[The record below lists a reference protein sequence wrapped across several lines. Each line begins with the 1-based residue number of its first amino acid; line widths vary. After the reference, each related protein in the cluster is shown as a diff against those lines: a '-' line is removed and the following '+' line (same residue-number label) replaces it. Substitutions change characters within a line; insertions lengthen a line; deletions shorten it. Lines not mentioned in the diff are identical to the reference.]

1 MKQYIKHY
9 TEKQLSTLNAV
20 VVDMITFYFVATC
33 LVNASSNRKT
43 GYVIQTYFIDK
54 SRLTN
59 QPKVFG
65 SKCHDC
71 SAVNYCYVTRDKIS
85 VRKALKKL
93 IGGEKTTYTFVT
105 FEQAIQAIKLSRNT
119 SIRIGT
125 YGDPSIMSIDD
136 LISIC
141 KAKKQLSYTHF
152 WQDENLQELKRI
164 CMASTANM
172 YEDLEAK
179 ALGWRTFR
187 VRLTKNAPILPSAIQ
202 CLYESKNIQCVKCGL
217 CNGIAL
223 DNKRKDVADIWIYGH
238 GASHKKLYGEI
249 K

>member
-1 MKQYIKHY
+1 MKNY
-9 TEKQLSTLNAV
+9 TLKQLSNINSL
-20 VVDMITFYFVATC
+20 VVDMISFYFVVTC
-33 LVNASSNRKT
+33 LVKPSSNRKT
-43 GYVIQTYFIDK
+43 GFVIQTYFIDK

-65 SKCHDC
+65 SKCHNC
-71 SAVNYCYVTRDKIS
+71 SAVEYCYVTRDKMS
-85 VRKALKKL
+85 VRKALTKL
-93 IGGEKTTYTFVT
+93 IGGENTSYKLVS
-105 FEQAIQAIKLSRNT
+105 FEQAIQAIKMSRNT

-136 LISIC
+136 LIKIC
-141 KAKKQLSYTHF
+141 LAKKQLSYTHF
-152 WQDENLQELKRI
+152 WQDESLQDLKKI

-172 YEDLEAK
+172 IEDLEAK

-187 VRLTKNAPILPSAIQ
+187 VRLTKDAPVLPTAIQ
-202 CLYESKNIQCVKCGL
+202 CPYESKNIQCVKCNL

-223 DNKRKDVADIWIYGH
+223 DDKRKNVSDIWVYGH
-238 GASHKKLYGEI
+238 GSSHKKIYGGI

>member
-1 MKQYIKHY
+1 MRQY
-9 TEKQLSTLNAV
+9 TEKQLSLVNSLA
-20 VVDMITFYFVATC
+20 VDMITFYFVVTC
-33 LVNASSNRKT
+33 LVKPSSNRKT

-54 SRLTN
+54 SRLEN

-71 SAVNYCYVTRDKIS
+71 SAVDYCYVTRDKIS

-93 IGGEKTTYTFVT
+93 IGGEKTSYKFVT

-141 KAKKQLSYTHF
+141 KAKPQLSYTHF
-152 WQDENLQELKRI
+152 WQDPLLQDLKKI
-164 CMASTANM
+164 AMASTANM

-187 VRLTKNAPILPSAIQ
+187 VRLTKDAPVLPSSIQ
-202 CLYESKNIQCVKCGL
+202 CLYESRNVQCIKCGL

-223 DNKRKDVADIWIYGH
+223 DDKRKDVADIWVYGH
-238 GASHKKLYGEI
+238 GASHKKIYGEI
-249 K
+249 KK